1 MWRPLLWLTWPLLR
15 CASSPLLTVEVR
27 PEDAAW
33 ADAMHPASNFGSICW
48 RWGFNATRCDEHL
61 ALWTRVHRRA
71 RARSRLVDAET
82 CECACECACESEC
95 EDGRTPN
102 SSTLDTRRFFAAIAA
117 RRETGGG
124 GVCAGGSS
132 PLCSSTIVVLSR

>member
-71 RARSRLVDAET
+71 HARSRLVDAE
-82 CECACECACESEC
+82 
-95 EDGRTPN
+95 
-102 SSTLDTRRFFAAIAA
+102 IAA
-117 RRETGGG
+117 RAPRELAPWR
-124 GVCAGGSS
+124 VRRAWGSFLTATRATS
-132 PLCSSTIVVLSR
+132 FTDARP